1 MSGNRPRNAPH
12 SRVSRRTFV
21 AAAGASGAVGL
32 AGCIYG
38 NGGGDDSE
46 GTVSFGFDPSAA
58 NEVGDEIES
67 LYHEN
72 GLSEDVEIE
81 FRPGADNS
89 DERRDNYQTAL
100 DTGEAEPDLMLMDNG
115 WVNVFIQ
122 QGLIANLNEELEEED
137 VQRVNDEYFEGFTAT
152 ARDPESEDLYG
163 VPLFPDFPVMIY
175 RKDYAREAGYED
187 GDFESWATEP
197 ITWEEW
203 SNLAEE
209 VVDAS
214 GAEFGLSTQ
223 WDVYEGTSCCTFN
236 EVLSS
241 WGGAYFGGP
250 DNLFGPVGDRPVTV
264 DEPEFV
270 DSLRMM
276 RTFVDEEYDD
286 ALEGYASGVAPSD
299 ITSWTEDESLPE
311 FENGNASFH
320 RNWPYAI
327 RAAAE
332 EHGVDNVGT
341 MPIPYAVTEDEA
353 NQSGTGGTTSALGGW
368 HIVLNPNS
376 NNLEQAREVLRV
388 SMEDDLLLGI
398 LDIWG
403 WLPPKPELFESEEAE
418 SIEPMG
424 AYMNTLRLAGENT
437 MPRPVTEVWGTES
450 TRIAEEANSAVSG
463 SKDPE
468 DAAADLQSALE
479 DIESG

>member
-1 MSGNRPRNAPH
+1 MSENGSNQSTR
-12 SRVSRRTFV
+12 SSVSRRTFV
-21 AAAGASGAVGL
+21 AAAGASGVSVGL

-38 NGGGDDSE
+38 NGDDGE
-46 GTVSFGFDPSAA
+46 GTVTFGFDPDAA
-58 NEVGDEIES
+58 NQVGEEIQD
-67 LYHEN
+67 LYYGN
-72 GLSEDVEIE
+72 GLSEDIEIE
-81 FRPGADNS
+81 FRPGADNT

-100 DTGEAEPDLMLMDNG
+100 DTGEEEPDLMLMDNG

-122 QGLIANLNEELEEED
+122 QGLIANLNEQLDDDHLQTVED
-137 VQRVNDEYFEGFTAT
+137 DYFEGFTAT
-152 ARDPESEDLYG
+152 ARDPETDDLYG

-175 RKDYAREAGYED
+175 RKDYAREAGYD
-187 GDFESWATEP
+187 DDDFEEWETEP

-203 SNLAEE
+203 SHLAEE

-214 GAEFGLSTQ
+214 DANFGLATQ

-250 DNLFGPVGDRPVTV
+250 DDLFGPVGERDVTV

-276 RTFVDEEYDD
+276 RTFVDEDYDD
-286 ALEGYASGVAPSD
+286 ALDDYASGVAPSD

-311 FENGNASFH
+311 FENGNAAFH

-327 RAAAE
+327 RIAAE
-332 EHGVDNVGT
+332 EYGTDDIGT

-353 NQSGTGGTTSALGGW
+353 NQPGTGGTTSALGGW

-376 NNLEQAREVLRV
+376 NNLEEASEVLQV
-388 SMEDDLLLGI
+388 SMEDDFLLGI
-398 LDIWG
+398 LEVWG

-418 SIEPMG
+418 NIEPMG
-424 AYMNTLRLAGENT
+424 EYMDTLRIGGENT
-437 MPRPVTEVWGTES
+437 MPRPVTEVWGTQS
-450 TRIAEEANSAVSG
+450 TRIAEEANAAVSG
-463 SKDPE
+463 SKEPDE
-468 DAAADLQSALE
+468 AAGDLQEALE
-479 DIESG
+479 DIEEG